1 MIELVKSG
9 TLRLATCSTHC
20 KDIKTPSIQ
29 WLLMFLLGKY
39 HLYSEIESQLV
50 LLIRLPNFGI
60 PTLEAYY
67 ILLLGIKIKL

>member
-9 TLRLATCSTHC
+9 TLRLATCSILY
-20 KDIKTPSIQ
+20 KGIKTPSIQ